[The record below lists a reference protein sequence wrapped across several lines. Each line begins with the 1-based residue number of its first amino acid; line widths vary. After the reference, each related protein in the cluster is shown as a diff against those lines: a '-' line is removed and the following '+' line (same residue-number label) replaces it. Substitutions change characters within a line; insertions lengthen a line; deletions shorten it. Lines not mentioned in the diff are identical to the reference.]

1 MREKRE
7 WEREREREKEGG
19 GERERRKLI
28 TVVNSSIINYDV
40 VRSPIIIYFDW

>member
-1 MREKRE
+1 MRGRKRE
-7 WEREREREKEGG
+7 

-40 VRSPIIIYFDW
+40 VRSTIIYTLIDR